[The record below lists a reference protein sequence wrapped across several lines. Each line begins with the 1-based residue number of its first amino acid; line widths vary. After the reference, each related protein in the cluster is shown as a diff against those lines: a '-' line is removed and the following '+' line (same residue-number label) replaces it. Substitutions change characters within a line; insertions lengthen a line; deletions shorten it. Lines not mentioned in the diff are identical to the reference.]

1 MIDQEGYTCQEK
13 MVARNRDYFMYVD
26 VKEKDTLGSICVV
39 LEIIAD
45 DITDEK
51 EHPAMCIFFGYV

>member
-1 MIDQEGYTCQEK
+1 MSRKNGSEK
-13 MVARNRDYFMYVD
+13 QGLFHVCGCKR
-26 VKEKDTLGSICVV
+26 KDTLGSICVV

-45 DITDEK
+45 DNTDEK